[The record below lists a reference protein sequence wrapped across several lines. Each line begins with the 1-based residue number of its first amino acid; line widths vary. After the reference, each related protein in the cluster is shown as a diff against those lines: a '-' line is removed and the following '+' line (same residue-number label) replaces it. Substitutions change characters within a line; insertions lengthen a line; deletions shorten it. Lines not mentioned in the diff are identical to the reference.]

1 MTTMR
6 LGKSELEPTR
16 VVLGAWAFG
25 GWMWGGQ
32 KEEDSIE
39 AVEAS
44 LAAGI
49 RAIDTAPVYGFGRSE
64 ETVGKAIRGRRDEVL
79 IFSKCGLRWDRDDG
93 ELRFVSHGPDGSQQP
108 VYYNLKP
115 DSIREECE
123 ASLTRLGIDCIDLY
137 QVHWPDPRHP
147 LDDAFGEMVKLRDEG
162 KVRYLGACNLS
173 VEQLETA
180 RDAGFIVSCQPQYNL
195 LDRSIESGILPWCR
209 ENEVGVIP
217 YSPMGRGLLTGK
229 ISATHEYPPSDHRSK
244 LPDFQPG
251 RREAIL
257 AALAEIEPIC
267 LERGMTLGNLA
278 VAWVLSQ
285 PGVTA
290 ALVGARNARQARENA
305 AALEV
310 CLDEREEHAI
320 RRVFE
325 ALD

>member
-6 LGKSELEPTR
+6 LGESDLEPTR
-16 VVLGAWAFG
+16 VILGAWAFG

-32 KEEDSIE
+32 AEEDSLQ
-39 AVEAS
+39 AVETS

-64 ETVGKAIRGRRDEVL
+64 EIVGKAIRGHREDVL
-79 IFSKCGLRWDRDDG
+79 VFTKCGLRWDRDDG

-108 VYYNLKP
+108 IYYNLKP

-137 QVHWPDPRHP
+137 QVHWPDPLHS
-147 LDDAFGEMVKLRDEG
+147 LDDAFGEMLKLRDEG

-173 VEQLETA
+173 VQQLETA

-209 ENEVGVIP
+209 ENGVGVIP

-244 LPDFQPG
+244 LPDFQPE
-251 RREAIL
+251 RRAAVL
-257 AALAEIEPIC
+257 DALAELEPLCRDEEIS
-267 LERGMTLGNLA
+267 LGNLA
-278 VAWVLSQ
+278 VAWVLAQ

-290 ALVGARNARQARENA
+290 ALVGARNAAQAQENGRA
-305 AALEV
+305 MRVE
-310 CLDEREEHAI
+310 LDPDQERAI

-325 ALD
+325 AID